1 MTTTEKPILNLGASS
16 TQQFSLKPKPAPL
29 QPTDDTPEG
38 WYELWNKTK
47 HPDAGAGL
55 LKAMDSPI
63 RAAARKYAGSD
74 DPVTVAQ
81 ARSLFVHAI
90 PKYDPTRAGLA
101 TFADRHLQPL
111 IRWKARKELPVRV
124 PTLKARQI
132 SMLAQA
138 EGELEDEL
146 GRSPSVDEI
155 ADHVGMPPRQI
166 HQLRRLKF
174 PVLSDQWS
182 TDSQGDEPM
191 QMGDMAAQDDNDQL
205 WLKTVYH
212 SLGPQDQVI
221 LESSLGLYG
230 AQKLS
235 NVAIAKKLRISPG
248 RVSQRR
254 TRIQALLDSQV
265 GR

>member
-1 MTTTEKPILNLGASS
+1 MNTAEKPILNFGTST

-29 QPTDDTPEG
+29 QPTEDTPDG
-38 WYELWNKTK
+38 WYQLWNQTK

-55 LKAMDSPI
+55 LKAMDGPI

-74 DPVTVAQ
+74 DPVAVAQ
-81 ARSLFVHAI
+81 ARSLFVQSI
-90 PKYDPTRAGLA
+90 PRYDPTRAGLA
-101 TFADRHLQPL
+101 TFADRQLQPL

-132 SMLAQA
+132 SQLAAA
-138 EGELEDEL
+138 ESELEDEL

-155 ADHVGMPPRQI
+155 ADHIGMPPRQI

-212 SLGPQDQVI
+212 SLGDQDKVI

-230 AQKLS
+230 AERLS
-235 NVAIAKKLRISPG
+235 NAAIAKKLRISPG
-248 RVSQRR
+248 AVSQRR
-254 TRIQALLDSQV
+254 TKIQAILDQQV